1 VTTRARLD
9 EAAIAA
15 GLAALP
21 GWTRQGEAILKRYV
35 FPTFAEGIRFV
46 DRVAVAADAADH
58 HPDIDIR
65 WTSVTLTL
73 STHSAGGLTVL
84 DLALAAESDRL
95 AAG

>member
-1 VTTRARLD
+1 MARTRLD
-9 EAAIAA
+9 ETAIAA

-21 GWTRQGEAILKRYV
+21 GWSRQGDAIVKRYI
-35 FPTFAEGIRFV
+35 FQAFAEGIRFV

-65 WTSVTLTL
+65 WTSVTMTL
-73 STHSAGGLTVL
+73 ATHRAGGLTAL
-84 DLALAAESDRL
+84 DLALAAEIDRL